1 MVQIAVLDDYQ
12 NVALELADWA
22 PVRQRAQITVFRDTI
37 ADQDKLV
44 ERLMPFE
51 IICAMRERTPLRRGL
66 LERLPNLK
74 LLVTTG
80 MRNASIDMAATADR
94 GITVCG
100 TEGLPYPT
108 AELTWALILAMSR
121 RVALEDHGMRQ
132 GLWQRTLGT
141 GLNGKVLGVIGLG
154 RLGGQVAKVGL
165 AFGMKV
171 IAWSQNLTQA
181 RAAELDVGY
190 AGSNETQLTL
200 AYIVTIHLVLS
211 DRTGGRLG
219 KDQLDLTEPP
229 APL

>member
-12 NVALELADWA
+12 NVAVELGDWA
-22 PVRQRAQITVFRDTI
+22 PVQQRAQITVFRDTI

-44 ERLMPFE
+44 ERLKPFE

-121 RVALEDHGMRQ
+121 RVALPDPRPRP
-132 GLWQRTLGT
+132 GLWPPPPGTRLNSQPPGAIAVRPTGAQRPT
-141 GLNGKVLGVIGLG
+141 
-154 RLGGQVAKVGL
+154 
-165 AFGMKV
+165 
-171 IAWSQNLTQA
+171 
-181 RAAELDVGY
+181 
-190 AGSNETQLTL
+190 
-200 AYIVTIHLVLS
+200 
-211 DRTGGRLG
+211 
-219 KDQLDLTEPP
+219 
-229 APL
+229 